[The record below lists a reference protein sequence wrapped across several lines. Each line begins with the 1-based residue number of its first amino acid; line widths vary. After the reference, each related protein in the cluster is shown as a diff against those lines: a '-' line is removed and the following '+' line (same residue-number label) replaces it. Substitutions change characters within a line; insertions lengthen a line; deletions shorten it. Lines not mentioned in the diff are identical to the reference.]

1 MEKKRAQKR
10 RMEGKEEYNYVDSGG
25 KRIMGELKNG
35 EKKGPG

>member
-1 MEKKRAQKR
+1 MEKRRAGKR
-10 RMEGKEEYNYVDSGG
+10 RMEGNEEWSDVDNGG